1 MYFEEI
7 LMEDNNK
14 LLDINP
20 HINKLFS
27 ELEIFDNRSKQVY
40 ASLSKSIPKLI
51 EKLSKDVKDL
61 SFNIGFISNLDI
73 DNDYSLNNFISKV
86 LRVLDDFVSY
96 FNSSA
101 KLLETQFSIIRDKVK
116 DIEILEDVIEK
127 MKKSSI
133 DMEIMSINTLTVAMR
148 AGRAGGAFSYITN
161 EIKTLTQSMIKQ
173 ADQLTSRGRDI
184 KVGLDR
190 AKDQILENNTAE
202 NKILEEFKDSLVK
215 NIDEFSGGIG
225 EVIAFYDNILGI
237 LNDLRSKFVNAVS
250 YLQFQDRLTQSLHH
264 LNIMYSSV
272 DILRFRDINEI
283 QKLKVLSVFTD
294 SSKMIIRDVI
304 AKLDEN
310 LMAFEGFL
318 DASISSISIIN
329 DLKSDNS
336 LYVDISRSVESFSII
351 LSSLLKRIDDV
362 EKNNSD
368 FLNLYYEQIKIVKSL
383 EFMFSNIS
391 AISSRFQNINIA
403 SKIEVVKRVELED
416 MESNISEMS
425 KVISNIELNITK
437 GREFLTQIIF
447 FFEKV
452 VKDCDN
458 RFYLEKNYFNRFK
471 KLFIEL
477 KNNIFEIKKI
487 AVDQVLSYEIFPVH
501 FLEIFEE
508 IKLDIQ
514 NIQNLKMDL
523 LNIEK
528 TLVKMDDDINGILG
542 SELLKNGI
550 DCVEIEDKEFIRRI
564 ANRFT
569 LFVHKKYLLSLIE
582 DERDVLSFDEG
593 SVILF

>member
-1 MYFEEI
+1 
-7 LMEDNNK
+7 MEDNNK

-27 ELEIFDNRSKQVY
+27 ELEIFDNRSKQIY

-190 AKDQILENNTAE
+190 AKEQILENNTAE

-215 NIDEFSGGIG
+215 NIDEFSGEIG

-294 SSKMIIRDVI
+294 SSKMIIKDVI

-310 LMAFEGFL
+310 FMAFEGFL
-318 DASISSISIIN
+318 DASISSISVIN

-362 EKNNSD
+362 EKNNAD

-477 KNNIFEIKKI
+477 KNDIFEIKKI
-487 AVDQVLSYEIFPVH
+487 AVDQVLSYEIFPVQ

-514 NIQNLKMDL
+514 NIENLKMDL
-523 LNIEK
+523 LNLEK
-528 TLVKMDDDINGILG
+528 TLVKMDDDINGILD
-542 SELLKNGI
+542 SELLKNGF

>member
-1 MYFEEI
+1 MYFKEI
-7 LMEDNNK
+7 LMENNDK
-14 LLDINP
+14 FLDIDSYIGNV
-20 HINKLFS
+20 LT
-27 ELEIFDNRSKQVY
+27 ELETFDNRSRQVY
-40 ASLSKSIPKLI
+40 ASLSKSIPRLI
-51 EKLSKDVKDL
+51 EKLSKDIKDL
-61 SFNIGFISNLDI
+61 SFNIGFISNLDV

-86 LRVLDDFVSY
+86 IRVLNDFVSY
-96 FNSSA
+96 FNSSTEI
-101 KLLETQFSIIRDKVK
+101 LESQFSIIRDKVK

-173 ADQLTSRGRDI
+173 ADQLTSKGRDI

-190 AKDQILENNTAE
+190 AKEQVLENNTAE
-202 NKILEEFKDSLVK
+202 NKILEEFKEDLIK
-215 NIDEFSGGIG
+215 NIDEFAGSIG
-225 EVIAFYDNILGI
+225 EVIAFYDNVLKI
-237 LNDLRSKFVNAVS
+237 LNEFKFKFVNAVS

-264 LNIMYSSV
+264 LNVMYSSIDV
-272 DILRFRDINEI
+272 FKFRDISEI

-304 AKLDEN
+304 SKLDEN
-310 LMAFEGFL
+310 CMAFEEFI
-318 DASISSISIIN
+318 DTSISSIQVIN

-336 LYVDISRSVESFSII
+336 SYVDISKSVESCSII
-351 LSSLLKRIDDV
+351 LLNLLRRIDDV
-362 EKNNSD
+362 EKNNSN
-368 FLNLYYEQIKIVKSL
+368 FLNLYYEQIKLVKSL
-383 EFMFSNIS
+383 ELMFSNIS

-403 SKIEVVKRVELED
+403 SKIEVVKRIELED
-416 MESNISEMS
+416 MEGNISEMS
-425 KVISNIELNITK
+425 KIINNIDLNITK
-437 GREFLTQIIF
+437 GREFLSQIIF

-458 RFYLEKNYFNRFK
+458 RFYIEKNYFNKFK
-471 KLFIEL
+471 KLFIEI
-477 KNNIFEIKKI
+477 KSNIFEIKRLAI
-487 AVDQVLSYEIFPVH
+487 DHVLSYEMFPVN

-508 IKLDIQ
+508 VKLDIHS
-514 NIQNLKMDL
+514 IKALREDL
-523 LNIEK
+523 INIEK
-528 TLVKMDDDINGILG
+528 ILIDIENDINSNLD
-542 SELLKNGI
+542 SELLKHDLKCI
-550 DCVEIEDKEFIRRI
+550 EVEDKEFIRRI

-582 DERDVLSFDEG
+582 DEKDVHSFDEG

>member
-27 ELEIFDNRSKQVY
+27 ELEIFDNRSKQIY

-190 AKDQILENNTAE
+190 AKEQILENNTAE

-215 NIDEFSGGIG
+215 NIDEFSGEIG

-294 SSKMIIRDVI
+294 SSKMIIKDVI

-310 LMAFEGFL
+310 FMAFEGFL
-318 DASISSISIIN
+318 DASISSISVIN

-362 EKNNSD
+362 EKNNAD

-477 KNNIFEIKKI
+477 KNDIFEIKKI
-487 AVDQVLSYEIFPVH
+487 AVDQVLSYEIFPVQ

-514 NIQNLKMDL
+514 NIENLKMDL
-523 LNIEK
+523 LNLEK
-528 TLVKMDDDINGILG
+528 TLVKMDDDINGILD
-542 SELLKNGI
+542 SELLKNGF

>member
-1 MYFEEI
+1 
-7 LMEDNNK
+7 MENNDK
-14 LLDINP
+14 FLDIDSYIGNV
-20 HINKLFS
+20 LT
-27 ELEIFDNRSKQVY
+27 ELETFDNRSRQVY
-40 ASLSKSIPKLI
+40 ASLSKSIPRLI
-51 EKLSKDVKDL
+51 EKLSKDIKDL
-61 SFNIGFISNLDI
+61 SFNIGFISNLDV

-86 LRVLDDFVSY
+86 IRVLNDFVSY
-96 FNSSA
+96 FNSSTEI
-101 KLLETQFSIIRDKVK
+101 LESQFSIIRDKVK

-173 ADQLTSRGRDI
+173 ADQLTSKGRDI

-190 AKDQILENNTAE
+190 AKEQVLENNTAE
-202 NKILEEFKDSLVK
+202 NKILEEFKEDLIK
-215 NIDEFSGGIG
+215 NIDEFAGSIG
-225 EVIAFYDNILGI
+225 EVIAFYDNVLKI
-237 LNDLRSKFVNAVS
+237 LNEFKFKFVNAVS

-264 LNIMYSSV
+264 LNVMYSSIDV
-272 DILRFRDINEI
+272 FKFRDISEI

-304 AKLDEN
+304 SKLDEN
-310 LMAFEGFL
+310 CMAFEEFI
-318 DASISSISIIN
+318 DTSISSIQVIN

-336 LYVDISRSVESFSII
+336 SYVDISKSVEACSII
-351 LSSLLKRIDDV
+351 LLNLLRRIDDV
-362 EKNNSD
+362 EKNNSN
-368 FLNLYYEQIKIVKSL
+368 FLNLYYEQIKLVKSL
-383 EFMFSNIS
+383 ELMFSNIS

-403 SKIEVVKRVELED
+403 SKIEVVKRIELED
-416 MESNISEMS
+416 MEGNISEMS
-425 KVISNIELNITK
+425 KIINNIDLNITK
-437 GREFLTQIIF
+437 GREFLSQIIF

-458 RFYLEKNYFNRFK
+458 RFYIEKNYFNKFK
-471 KLFIEL
+471 KLFIEI
-477 KNNIFEIKKI
+477 KSNIFEIKRLAI
-487 AVDQVLSYEIFPVH
+487 DHVLSYEMFPVN

-508 IKLDIQ
+508 VKLDIHS
-514 NIQNLKMDL
+514 IKALREDL
-523 LNIEK
+523 INIEK
-528 TLVKMDDDINGILG
+528 ILIDIENDINSNLN
-542 SELLKNGI
+542 SELLKHDLKCI
-550 DCVEIEDKEFIRRI
+550 EVEDKEFIRRI

-582 DERDVLSFDEG
+582 DEKDVHSFDEG

>member
-1 MYFEEI
+1 
-7 LMEDNNK
+7 MENDDIF
-14 LLDINP
+14 LDIDP
-20 HINKLFS
+20 HINKILTK
-27 ELEIFDNRSKQVY
+27 LENFDNNSRLVY
-40 ASLSKSIPKLI
+40 ASLSKSIPRLI
-51 EKLSKDVKDL
+51 ERLSKDIKDL

-86 LRVLDDFVSY
+86 IRVLNDFVSY
-96 FNSSA
+96 FNSSTEI
-101 KLLETQFSIIRDKVK
+101 LESQFSVIRDKVK

-161 EIKTLTQSMIKQ
+161 EIKILTQSMIKQ
-173 ADQLTSRGRDI
+173 ADQLTSKGRDI

-190 AKDQILENNTAE
+190 VKEQVLENNTAE
-202 NKILEEFKDSLVK
+202 NKILEEFKEDLIK

-237 LNDLRSKFVNAVS
+237 LNEFKFKFVNAVS

-264 LNIMYSSV
+264 LNVMYSSIDV
-272 DILRFRDINEI
+272 FKFRDISEI
-283 QKLKVLSVFTD
+283 QKLKILSVFTD
-294 SSKMIIRDVI
+294 SSKMIVRDI
-304 AKLDEN
+304 ISKLDEN
-310 LMAFEGFL
+310 LMTFEEFI
-318 DASISSISIIN
+318 DTSISSIQTIN
-329 DLKSDNS
+329 DLKSDSS
-336 LYVDISRSVESFSII
+336 LYLDISKAVESCSII
-351 LSSLLKRIDDV
+351 LSNLLRRIDDV
-362 EKNNSD
+362 EKNNSN
-368 FLNLYYEQIKIVKSL
+368 FLNLYYEQIKLVKSL
-383 EFMFSNIS
+383 ELMFSNIS

-416 MESNISEMS
+416 MKGNISEMS
-425 KVISNIELNITK
+425 KIISNIDLNITK
-437 GREFLTQIIF
+437 GREFLSQIIF

-458 RFYLEKNYFNRFK
+458 RFYIEKNYFNKFK
-471 KLFIEL
+471 KLFIEI
-477 KNNIFEIKKI
+477 KNNIVEIKKI
-487 AVDQVLSYEIFPVH
+487 AIDNVLSYEMFPVD

-508 IKLDIQ
+508 VKLDIH
-514 NIQNLKMDL
+514 NIKSLREDLVNLEKILIEMENNVNDA
-523 LNIEK
+523 LN
-528 TLVKMDDDINGILG
+528 V
-542 SELLKNGI
+542 ELLRHDLK
-550 DCVEIEDKEFIRRI
+550 CVDVEDKEFVRRI

-582 DERDVLSFDEG
+582 DEKDVHSFDEG

>member
-1 MYFEEI
+1 
-7 LMEDNNK
+7 MEDNNK
-14 LLDINP
+14 FLDINP
-20 HINKLFS
+20 HIDKLIS
-27 ELEIFDNRSKQVY
+27 ELEDFNNHSKQIY
-40 ASLSKSIPKLI
+40 TSLSKSIPKLI
-51 EKLSKDVKDL
+51 EKISKDIKDL

-86 LRVLDDFVSY
+86 IRVLDDFVSY

-101 KLLETQFSIIRDKVK
+101 TLLETQFSVIRDKVK

-184 KVGLDR
+184 KIGLDR
-190 AKDQILENNTAE
+190 SKDQILENNIAE
-202 NKILEEFKDSLVK
+202 NQILEEFKDNLVK

-237 LNDLRSKFVNAVS
+237 LTDFKFKFLNAVS
-250 YLQFQDRLTQSLHH
+250 YLQFQDRLTQSLYH

-272 DILRFRDINEI
+272 DVLRFKDISEI

-294 SSKMIIRDVI
+294 SSKMIIKDVI

-310 LMAFEGFL
+310 FMAFEGFL
-318 DASISSISIIN
+318 DTSISSISVIN

-336 LYVDISRSVESFSII
+336 SYVDISRSVESFSVI
-351 LSSLLKRIDDV
+351 LSSLLRRIDDV
-362 EKNNSD
+362 EKNNAD
-368 FLNLYYEQIKIVKSL
+368 FLNLYYEQIKLVKSL

-425 KVISNIELNITK
+425 EIINNIDQNIIK

-447 FFEKV
+447 FFERV

-458 RFYLEKNYFNRFK
+458 RFYFEKNNFNRFK
-471 KLFIEL
+471 KLFVEL
-477 KNNIFEIKKI
+477 KNNIIEIKNI
-487 AVDQVLSYEIFPVH
+487 AIDHVLSYEIFPVN

-508 IKLDIQ
+508 IKSDIQ
-514 NIQNLKMDL
+514 NIKNLKLNL

-528 TLVKMDDDINGILG
+528 ILVKMDDDINSILG
-542 SELLKNGI
+542 LELLKNGLN
-550 DCVEIEDKEFIRRI
+550 CVEIEDKEFIRRI
-564 ANRFT
+564 AGRFT

-582 DERDVLSFDEG
+582 DERDVPSLDEG

>member
-1 MYFEEI
+1 
-7 LMEDNNK
+7 MEDNNK

-27 ELEIFDNRSKQVY
+27 ELEIFDNRSKQIY

-51 EKLSKDVKDL
+51 EKLSKDIKDL

-86 LRVLDDFVSY
+86 VRVLDDFVSY

-215 NIDEFSGGIG
+215 NIDEFSGEIG

-310 LMAFEGFL
+310 FMAFEGFL
-318 DASISSISIIN
+318 DASISSISVIN

-336 LYVDISRSVESFSII
+336 LYVDLSRSVESFSII

-362 EKNNSD
+362 EKNNAD
-368 FLNLYYEQIKIVKSL
+368 FLNLYHEQIKIVKSL

-437 GREFLTQIIF
+437 GREFLNQIIF

-477 KNNIFEIKKI
+477 KNDIFEIKKI

-514 NIQNLKMDL
+514 NIENLKMDL
-523 LNIEK
+523 LNLEK
-528 TLVKMDDDINGILG
+528 TLVKMDDDINDILG

-550 DCVEIEDKEFIRRI
+550 NCVEIEDKEFIRRI

>member
-1 MYFEEI
+1 
-7 LMEDNNK
+7 MEDDGK
-14 LLDINP
+14 FLDIDP
-20 HINKLFS
+20 HINKLFV
-27 ELEIFDNRSKQVY
+27 ELEAFDSHSRQVY

-51 EKLSKDVKDL
+51 EKLSKDIKDL
-61 SFNIGFISNLDI
+61 SFNIGFISNLEI

-86 LRVLDDFVSY
+86 ISVLNDFVSY
-96 FNSSA
+96 FNSSTE
-101 KLLETQFSIIRDKVK
+101 LLEAQFSMIRDKVK

-190 AKDQILENNTAE
+190 AKDQVLENNTAE
-202 NKILEEFKDSLVK
+202 NKILEEFKDNLIK

-237 LNDLRSKFVNAVS
+237 LSEFKFKFVNAVS
-250 YLQFQDRLTQSLHH
+250 YLQFQDRLTQSLYH
-264 LNIMYSSV
+264 LNIMYSSIDV
-272 DILRFRDINEI
+272 FKFRDTSEV
-283 QKLKVLSVFTD
+283 QKLKVLSVFTN
-294 SSKMIIRDVI
+294 SSKMIVGDVI

-310 LMAFEGFL
+310 LMAFEEFI
-318 DASISSISIIN
+318 DTSISSIQVIN

-336 LYVDISRSVESFSII
+336 SYIDISRSVESFSVI
-351 LSSLLKRIDDV
+351 LSNLLKRIDDV
-362 EKNNSD
+362 EKNNSN
-368 FLNLYYEQIKIVKSL
+368 FLNLYYEQIKLVKSL
-383 EFMFSNIS
+383 ELMFSNIS

-416 MESNISEMS
+416 MEGNISEMS
-425 KVISNIELNITK
+425 KIISDIELNITK
-437 GREFLTQIIF
+437 GREFLSQIIF

-458 RFYLEKNYFNRFK
+458 RFYLERNYFNKFK
-471 KLFIEL
+471 KLFMEI

-487 AVDQVLSYEIFPVH
+487 ALDQVLSYEIFPVD

-508 IKLDIQ
+508 VKLGIHNIK
-514 NIQNLKMDL
+514 NLRMEL
-523 LNIEK
+523 LNLEK
-528 TLVKMDDDINGILG
+528 TLMEMDNDINSTLDL
-542 SELLKNGI
+542 ELLKNGLK
-550 DCVEIEDKEFIRRI
+550 CVEIEDKEFIRRI

-569 LFVHKKYLLSLIE
+569 LFIHKKYLLSFIE
-582 DERDVLSFDEG
+582 DEKDVHSFDEG

>member
-1 MYFEEI
+1 MI
-7 LMEDNNK
+7 EDNDK

-20 HINKLFS
+20 HIDKLIS
-27 ELEIFDNRSKQVY
+27 ELEDFNNRSKQIY
-40 ASLSKSIPKLI
+40 TSLSKSIPKLI
-51 EKLSKDVKDL
+51 EKISKDIKDL

-101 KLLETQFSIIRDKVK
+101 TLLETQFSVIRDKVK

-148 AGRAGGAFSYITN
+148 AGRAGSAFSYITN

-184 KVGLDR
+184 KIGLDR
-190 AKDQILENNTAE
+190 SKEQILENNIAE
-202 NKILEEFKDSLVK
+202 NQILEEFKDNLVK

-237 LNDLRSKFVNAVS
+237 LNDFKFKFLNAVS
-250 YLQFQDRLTQSLHH
+250 YLQFQDRLTQSLYH

-272 DILRFRDINEI
+272 DVLRFKDISEI
-283 QKLKVLSVFTD
+283 QKLKILSVFTD
-294 SSKMIIRDVI
+294 SSKMIIKDVI

-310 LMAFEGFL
+310 FMAFEGFL
-318 DASISSISIIN
+318 DTSISSISVIN

-362 EKNNSD
+362 EKNNAD
-368 FLNLYYEQIKIVKSL
+368 FLNLYYDQIKLVKSL

-403 SKIEVVKRVELED
+403 SKIEVVKRAELKD

-425 KVISNIELNITK
+425 EIINNIDHNIIK

-458 RFYLEKNYFNRFK
+458 RFYFEKNYFNRFK
-471 KLFIEL
+471 KLFLEL
-477 KNNIFEIKKI
+477 KNNIIEIKNI
-487 AVDQVLSYEIFPVH
+487 AIDHVLSYEIFPVN

-508 IKLDIQ
+508 IKSDIQ
-514 NIQNLKMDL
+514 NIKNLRFDL
-523 LNIEK
+523 LNLEK
-528 TLVKMDDDINGILG
+528 VLVKMDDDINSIL
-542 SELLKNGI
+542 SLELLKNGLN
-550 DCVEIEDKEFIRRI
+550 CVEIEDKEFIRRI
-564 ANRFT
+564 AGRFT
-569 LFVHKKYLLSLIE
+569 LFIHKKYLLSLIE
-582 DERDVLSFDEG
+582 DERDVPSLDEG

>member
-1 MYFEEI
+1 
-7 LMEDNNK
+7 MEDDGK
-14 LLDINP
+14 FLDINP
-20 HINKLFS
+20 HINKLFV
-27 ELEIFDNRSKQVY
+27 ELEAFDSRSRQVY

-51 EKLSKDVKDL
+51 EKLSKDIKDL

-86 LRVLDDFVSY
+86 IRVLNDFVSY
-96 FNSSA
+96 FNSSTE
-101 KLLETQFSIIRDKVK
+101 LLEAQFGVIRDKVK

-190 AKDQILENNTAE
+190 AKDQVLENNTAE
-202 NKILEEFKDSLVK
+202 NKILEEFKDNLIK

-237 LNDLRSKFVNAVS
+237 LSEFKFKFVNAVS
-250 YLQFQDRLTQSLHH
+250 YLQFQDRLTQSLYH
-264 LNIMYSSV
+264 LNIMYSSIDV
-272 DILRFRDINEI
+272 FKFRDTSEV
-283 QKLKVLSVFTD
+283 QKLKVLSVFTN
-294 SSKMIIRDVI
+294 SSKMIVGDVI

-310 LMAFEGFL
+310 LRAFEEFI
-318 DASISSISIIN
+318 DTSISSIQVIN

-336 LYVDISRSVESFSII
+336 SYIDISRSVESFSVI
-351 LSSLLKRIDDV
+351 LSNLLKRIDDV
-362 EKNNSD
+362 EKNNSN
-368 FLNLYYEQIKIVKSL
+368 FLNLYYEQIKLVKSL
-383 EFMFSNIS
+383 ELMFSNIS

-416 MESNISEMS
+416 MEGNISEMS
-425 KVISNIELNITK
+425 KIISDIELNITK
-437 GREFLTQIIF
+437 GREFLSQIIF

-458 RFYLEKNYFNRFK
+458 RFYLERNYFNKFK
-471 KLFIEL
+471 KLFMEI

-487 AVDQVLSYEIFPVH
+487 ALDQVLSYEIFPVD

-508 IKLDIQ
+508 VKLGIHNIK
-514 NIQNLKMDL
+514 NLRMDL
-523 LNIEK
+523 LNLEK
-528 TLVKMDDDINGILG
+528 TLMEMDNDINSTLDL
-542 SELLKNGI
+542 ELLKNGLK
-550 DCVEIEDKEFIRRI
+550 CVEIEDKEFIRRI

-569 LFVHKKYLLSLIE
+569 LFIHKKYLLSLIE
-582 DERDVLSFDEG
+582 DEKDVHSFDEG

>member
-1 MYFEEI
+1 
-7 LMEDNNK
+7 MEDNNK

-20 HINKLFS
+20 HINELFS
-27 ELEIFDNRSKQVY
+27 ELEIFDNRSKQIY

-272 DILRFRDINEI
+272 DILRFRDINKI

-304 AKLDEN
+304 VKLDEN
-310 LMAFEGFL
+310 FMAFEGFL
-318 DASISSISIIN
+318 DASISSISVIN

-336 LYVDISRSVESFSII
+336 LYLDISRSVESFSII

-362 EKNNSD
+362 EKNNAD

-425 KVISNIELNITK
+425 KVISNIERNITK

-477 KNNIFEIKKI
+477 KNDIFEIKKI
-487 AVDQVLSYEIFPVH
+487 AVEQVLSYEIFPIH

-514 NIQNLKMDL
+514 NIENLKMDL
-523 LNIEK
+523 LNLEK
-528 TLVKMDDDINGILG
+528 TLVKMDGDINGILG
-542 SELLKNGI
+542 SELLKNGL
-550 DCVEIEDKEFIRRI
+550 DCVDIEDKEFIRRI

>member
-1 MYFEEI
+1 
-7 LMEDNNK
+7 MEDDVK
-14 LLDINP
+14 FLDIDP
-20 HINKLFS
+20 HINKLFV
-27 ELEIFDNRSKQVY
+27 ELEAFDSHSRQVY

-51 EKLSKDVKDL
+51 EKLSKDIKDL

-86 LRVLDDFVSY
+86 IRVLNDFVSY
-96 FNSSA
+96 FNSSTE
-101 KLLETQFSIIRDKVK
+101 LLEVQFSVIRDKVK

-127 MKKSSI
+127 MKRSSI

-190 AKDQILENNTAE
+190 AKDQVLENNTAE
-202 NKILEEFKDSLVK
+202 NKILEEFKDNLIK

-225 EVIAFYDNILGI
+225 EVIAFYDNVLSIL
-237 LNDLRSKFVNAVS
+237 SEFKFKFVNAVS
-250 YLQFQDRLTQSLHH
+250 YLQFQDRLTQSLYH
-264 LNIMYSSV
+264 LNIMYSSIDV
-272 DILRFRDINEI
+272 FKFRDISEV
-283 QKLKVLSVFTD
+283 QKLKVLSVFTN
-294 SSKMIIRDVI
+294 SSRMIVEDVI

-310 LMAFEGFL
+310 LMAFEEFI
-318 DASISSISIIN
+318 DTSISSMQVIN

-336 LYVDISRSVESFSII
+336 SYIDISRSVESFSVI
-351 LSSLLKRIDDV
+351 LSNLLKRIDDV
-362 EKNNSD
+362 EKNNSN
-368 FLNLYYEQIKIVKSL
+368 FLNLYYEQIKLVKSL
-383 EFMFSNIS
+383 ELMFSNIS

-403 SKIEVVKRVELED
+403 SKIEVVKRVELDD
-416 MESNISEMS
+416 MEGNISEMS
-425 KVISNIELNITK
+425 KIISDIELNITK
-437 GREFLTQIIF
+437 GREFLSQIIF

-458 RFYLEKNYFNRFK
+458 RFYLERNYFNKFK
-471 KLFIEL
+471 KLFMEI

-487 AVDQVLSYEIFPVH
+487 ALDQVLSYEIFPVD

-508 IKLDIQ
+508 VKLGIHNIK
-514 NIQNLKMDL
+514 NLRMDL
-523 LNIEK
+523 LNLEK
-528 TLVKMDDDINGILG
+528 TLMEMDNDINSTLDL
-542 SELLKNGI
+542 ELLKNGLK
-550 DCVEIEDKEFIRRI
+550 CVEIEDKEFIRRI

-582 DERDVLSFDEG
+582 DEKDVHSFDEG

>member
-27 ELEIFDNRSKQVY
+27 ELEIFDNRSKQIY

-51 EKLSKDVKDL
+51 EKLSKDIKDL

-86 LRVLDDFVSY
+86 VRVLDDFVSY

-215 NIDEFSGGIG
+215 NIDEFSGEIG

-310 LMAFEGFL
+310 FMAFEGFL
-318 DASISSISIIN
+318 DASISSISVIN

-336 LYVDISRSVESFSII
+336 LYVDLSRSVESFSII

-362 EKNNSD
+362 EKNNAD
-368 FLNLYYEQIKIVKSL
+368 FLNLYHEQIKIVKSL

-437 GREFLTQIIF
+437 GREFLNQIIF

-477 KNNIFEIKKI
+477 KNDIFEIKKI

-514 NIQNLKMDL
+514 NIENLKMDL
-523 LNIEK
+523 LNLEK
-528 TLVKMDDDINGILG
+528 TLVKMDDDINDILG

-550 DCVEIEDKEFIRRI
+550 NCVEIEDKEFIRRI

>member
-1 MYFEEI
+1 
-7 LMEDNNK
+7 MEDDGK
-14 LLDINP
+14 FLDINP
-20 HINKLFS
+20 HINKLFV
-27 ELEIFDNRSKQVY
+27 ELEAFDSRSRQVY

-51 EKLSKDVKDL
+51 EKLSKDIKDL

-86 LRVLDDFVSY
+86 IRVLNDFVSY
-96 FNSSA
+96 FNSSTE
-101 KLLETQFSIIRDKVK
+101 LLEAQFGVIRDKVK

-190 AKDQILENNTAE
+190 AKDQVLENNTAE
-202 NKILEEFKDSLVK
+202 NKILEEFKDNLIK

-237 LNDLRSKFVNAVS
+237 LSEFKFKFVNAVS
-250 YLQFQDRLTQSLHH
+250 YLQFQDRLTQSLYH
-264 LNIMYSSV
+264 LNIMYSSIDV
-272 DILRFRDINEI
+272 FKFRDTSEV
-283 QKLKVLSVFTD
+283 QKLKVLSVFTN
-294 SSKMIIRDVI
+294 SSKMIVGDVI
-304 AKLDEN
+304 VKLDEN
-310 LMAFEGFL
+310 LRAFEEFI
-318 DASISSISIIN
+318 DTSISSIQVIN

-336 LYVDISRSVESFSII
+336 SYIDISRSVESFSVI
-351 LSSLLKRIDDV
+351 LSNLLKRIDDV
-362 EKNNSD
+362 EKNNSN
-368 FLNLYYEQIKIVKSL
+368 FLNLYYEQIKLVKSL
-383 EFMFSNIS
+383 ELMFSNIS

-416 MESNISEMS
+416 MEGNISEMS
-425 KVISNIELNITK
+425 KIISDIELNITK
-437 GREFLTQIIF
+437 GREFLSQIIF

-458 RFYLEKNYFNRFK
+458 RFYLERNYFNKFK
-471 KLFIEL
+471 KLFMEI

-487 AVDQVLSYEIFPVH
+487 ALDQVLSYEIFPVD

-508 IKLDIQ
+508 VKLGIHNIK
-514 NIQNLKMDL
+514 NLRMDL
-523 LNIEK
+523 LNLEK
-528 TLVKMDDDINGILG
+528 TLMEMDNDINSTLDL
-542 SELLKNGI
+542 ELLKNGLK
-550 DCVEIEDKEFIRRI
+550 CVEIEDKEFIRRI

-569 LFVHKKYLLSLIE
+569 LFIHKKYLLSLIE
-582 DERDVLSFDEG
+582 DEKDVHSFDEG

>member
-1 MYFEEI
+1 
-7 LMEDNNK
+7 MEDDGK
-14 LLDINP
+14 FLDINP
-20 HINKLFS
+20 HINKLFV
-27 ELEIFDNRSKQVY
+27 ELEAFDSRSRQVY

-51 EKLSKDVKDL
+51 EKLSKDIKDL

-86 LRVLDDFVSY
+86 IRVLNDFVSY
-96 FNSSA
+96 FNSSTE
-101 KLLETQFSIIRDKVK
+101 LLEAQFGVIRDKVK

-190 AKDQILENNTAE
+190 AKDQVLENNTAE
-202 NKILEEFKDSLVK
+202 NKILEEFRDNLIK

-237 LNDLRSKFVNAVS
+237 LSDFKFKFVNAVS
-250 YLQFQDRLTQSLHH
+250 YLQFQDRLTQSLYH
-264 LNIMYSSV
+264 LNIMYSSIDV
-272 DILRFRDINEI
+272 FKFRDTSEV
-283 QKLKVLSVFTD
+283 QKLKVLSVFTN
-294 SSKMIIRDVI
+294 SSKMIVGDVI

-310 LMAFEGFL
+310 LRAFEEFI
-318 DASISSISIIN
+318 DTSISSIQVIN

-336 LYVDISRSVESFSII
+336 SYIDISRSVESFSVI
-351 LSSLLKRIDDV
+351 LSNLLKRIDDV
-362 EKNNSD
+362 EKNNSN
-368 FLNLYYEQIKIVKSL
+368 FLNLYYEQIKLVKSL
-383 EFMFSNIS
+383 ELMFSNIS

-416 MESNISEMS
+416 MEGNISEMS
-425 KVISNIELNITK
+425 KIISDIELNITK
-437 GREFLTQIIF
+437 GREFLSQIIF

-458 RFYLEKNYFNRFK
+458 RFYLERNYFNKFK
-471 KLFIEL
+471 KLFMEI

-487 AVDQVLSYEIFPVH
+487 ALDQVLSYEIFPVD

-508 IKLDIQ
+508 VKLGIHNIK
-514 NIQNLKMDL
+514 NLRMDL
-523 LNIEK
+523 LNLEK
-528 TLVKMDDDINGILG
+528 TLMEMDNDINSTLDL
-542 SELLKNGI
+542 ELLKNGLK
-550 DCVEIEDKEFIRRI
+550 CVEIEDKEFIRRI

-569 LFVHKKYLLSLIE
+569 LFIHKKYLLSLIE
-582 DERDVLSFDEG
+582 DEKDVHSFDEG

>member
-1 MYFEEI
+1 
-7 LMEDNNK
+7 MEDDVK
-14 LLDINP
+14 FLDIDP
-20 HINKLFS
+20 HINKLFV
-27 ELEIFDNRSKQVY
+27 ELEVFDSHSRQVY

-51 EKLSKDVKDL
+51 EKLSKDIKDL

-86 LRVLDDFVSY
+86 IRVLNDFVSY
-96 FNSSA
+96 FNSSTE
-101 KLLETQFSIIRDKVK
+101 LLEVQFSVIRDKVK

-127 MKKSSI
+127 MKRSSI

-190 AKDQILENNTAE
+190 AKDQVLENNTAE
-202 NKILEEFKDSLVK
+202 NKILEEFKDNLIK

-225 EVIAFYDNILGI
+225 EVIAFYDNVLSIL
-237 LNDLRSKFVNAVS
+237 SEFKFKFVNAVS
-250 YLQFQDRLTQSLHH
+250 YLQFQDRLTQSLYH
-264 LNIMYSSV
+264 LNIMYSSIDV
-272 DILRFRDINEI
+272 FKFRDISEV
-283 QKLKVLSVFTD
+283 QKLKVLSVFTN
-294 SSKMIIRDVI
+294 SSRMIVEDVI

-310 LMAFEGFL
+310 LMAFEEFI
-318 DASISSISIIN
+318 DTSISSMQVIN

-336 LYVDISRSVESFSII
+336 SYIDISRSVESFSVI
-351 LSSLLKRIDDV
+351 LSNLLKRIDDV
-362 EKNNSD
+362 EKNNSN
-368 FLNLYYEQIKIVKSL
+368 FLNLYYEQIKLVKSL
-383 EFMFSNIS
+383 ELMFSNIS

-403 SKIEVVKRVELED
+403 SKIEVVKRVELDD
-416 MESNISEMS
+416 MEGNISEMS
-425 KVISNIELNITK
+425 KIISDIELNITK
-437 GREFLTQIIF
+437 GREFLSQIIF

-458 RFYLEKNYFNRFK
+458 RFYLERNYFNKFK
-471 KLFIEL
+471 KLFMEI

-487 AVDQVLSYEIFPVH
+487 ALDQVLSYEIFPVD

-508 IKLDIQ
+508 VKLGIHNIK
-514 NIQNLKMDL
+514 NLRMDL
-523 LNIEK
+523 LNLER
-528 TLVKMDDDINGILG
+528 TLMEMDNDINSTLDL
-542 SELLKNGI
+542 ELLKNGLK
-550 DCVEIEDKEFIRRI
+550 CVEIEDKEFIRRI

-582 DERDVLSFDEG
+582 DEKDVHSFDEG

>member
-1 MYFEEI
+1 
-7 LMEDNNK
+7 MEDDGK
-14 LLDINP
+14 FLDINP
-20 HINKLFS
+20 HINKLFV
-27 ELEIFDNRSKQVY
+27 ELEAFDSRSRQVY

-51 EKLSKDVKDL
+51 EKLSKDIKDL

-86 LRVLDDFVSY
+86 IRVLNDFVSY
-96 FNSSA
+96 FNSSTE
-101 KLLETQFSIIRDKVK
+101 LLEAQFGVIRDKVK

-190 AKDQILENNTAE
+190 AKDQVLENNTAE
-202 NKILEEFKDSLVK
+202 NKILEEFKDNLIK

-237 LNDLRSKFVNAVS
+237 LSDFKFKFVNAVS
-250 YLQFQDRLTQSLHH
+250 YLQFQDRLTQSLYH
-264 LNIMYSSV
+264 LNIMYSSIDV
-272 DILRFRDINEI
+272 FKFRDTSEV
-283 QKLKVLSVFTD
+283 QKLKVLSVFTN
-294 SSKMIIRDVI
+294 SSKMIVGDVI

-310 LMAFEGFL
+310 LRAFEEFI
-318 DASISSISIIN
+318 DTSISSIQVIN

-336 LYVDISRSVESFSII
+336 SYIDISRSVESFSVI
-351 LSSLLKRIDDV
+351 LSNLLKRIDDV
-362 EKNNSD
+362 EKNNSN
-368 FLNLYYEQIKIVKSL
+368 FLNLYYEQIKLVKSL
-383 EFMFSNIS
+383 ELMFSNIS

-416 MESNISEMS
+416 MEGNISEMS
-425 KVISNIELNITK
+425 KIISDIELNITK
-437 GREFLTQIIF
+437 GREFLSQIIF

-458 RFYLEKNYFNRFK
+458 RFYLERNYFNKFK
-471 KLFIEL
+471 KLFMEI

-487 AVDQVLSYEIFPVH
+487 ALDQVLSYEIFPVD

-508 IKLDIQ
+508 VKLGIHNIK
-514 NIQNLKMDL
+514 NLRMDL
-523 LNIEK
+523 LNLEK
-528 TLVKMDDDINGILG
+528 TLMEMDNDINSTLDL
-542 SELLKNGI
+542 ELLKNGLK
-550 DCVEIEDKEFIRRI
+550 CVEIEDKEFIRRI

-569 LFVHKKYLLSLIE
+569 LFIHKKYLLSLIE
-582 DERDVLSFDEG
+582 DEKDVHSFDEG

>member
-1 MYFEEI
+1 
-7 LMEDNNK
+7 MENDDK
-14 LLDINP
+14 FLDIDP
-20 HINKLFS
+20 HINKIFA
-27 ELEIFDNRSKQVY
+27 ELEAFDSRSRQVY

-51 EKLSKDVKDL
+51 EKLSKDIKDL

-73 DNDYSLNNFISKV
+73 DNDYSLNIFISKV
-86 LRVLDDFVSY
+86 IRVLNDFVSY
-96 FNSSA
+96 FNSSTE
-101 KLLETQFSIIRDKVK
+101 LLESQFGVIRDKVK

-148 AGRAGGAFSYITN
+148 VGRAGGAFSYITN

-190 AKDQILENNTAE
+190 AKDQVLENNTAE
-202 NKILEEFKDSLVK
+202 NKILEEFKDHLMK

-237 LNDLRSKFVNAVS
+237 LNEFKFKFVNAVS
-250 YLQFQDRLTQSLHH
+250 YLQFQDRLTQSLYH
-264 LNIMYSSV
+264 LNIMYSSIDV
-272 DILRFRDINEI
+272 FKFRDTSEL

-294 SSKMIIRDVI
+294 SSKMIVKDVI

-310 LMAFEGFL
+310 LIAFEGFI
-318 DASISSISIIN
+318 DTSISSIQVIN

-336 LYVDISRSVESFSII
+336 LYIDISRSVESFSVI
-351 LSSLLKRIDDV
+351 LSNLLKRIDDV
-362 EKNNSD
+362 EKNNSN
-368 FLNLYYEQIKIVKSL
+368 FLNLYYEQIKLVKSL
-383 EFMFSNIS
+383 ELMFSNIS

-416 MESNISEMS
+416 MEGNISEMS
-425 KVISNIELNITK
+425 KIISNIESNITK
-437 GREFLTQIIF
+437 GREFLSQIIF

-458 RFYLEKNYFNRFK
+458 RFYLERNYFNKFK
-471 KLFIEL
+471 KLFMEI

-487 AVDQVLSYEIFPVH
+487 ALDHVLSYEIFPVD

-508 IKLDIQ
+508 IKLDIH
-514 NIQNLKMDL
+514 NIKNLRKDL
-523 LNIEK
+523 SNLEK
-528 TLVKMDDDINGILG
+528 TLIEMGNDINIALE
-542 SELLKNGI
+542 SELLKNEQI
-550 DCVEIEDKEFIRRI
+550 VEIEDKEFVRRI

-582 DERDVLSFDEG
+582 DEKDVHSFDEG

>member
-1 MYFEEI
+1 
-7 LMEDNNK
+7 MEDDVK
-14 LLDINP
+14 FLDIDP
-20 HINKLFS
+20 HINKLFV
-27 ELEIFDNRSKQVY
+27 ELEVFDSHSRQVY

-51 EKLSKDVKDL
+51 EKLSKDIKDL

-86 LRVLDDFVSY
+86 IRVLNDFVSY
-96 FNSSA
+96 FNSSTE
-101 KLLETQFSIIRDKVK
+101 LLEVQFSVIRDKVK

-190 AKDQILENNTAE
+190 AKDQVLENNTAE
-202 NKILEEFKDSLVK
+202 NKILEEFKDNLIK

-225 EVIAFYDNILGI
+225 EVIAFYDNVLSIL
-237 LNDLRSKFVNAVS
+237 SEFKFKFVNAVS
-250 YLQFQDRLTQSLHH
+250 YLQFQDRLTQSLYH
-264 LNIMYSSV
+264 LNIMYSSIDV
-272 DILRFRDINEI
+272 FKFRDISEV
-283 QKLKVLSVFTD
+283 QKLKVLSVFTN
-294 SSKMIIRDVI
+294 SSRMIVEDVI

-310 LMAFEGFL
+310 LMAFEEFI
-318 DASISSISIIN
+318 DTSISSMQVIN

-336 LYVDISRSVESFSII
+336 SYIDISRSVESFSVI
-351 LSSLLKRIDDV
+351 LSNLLKRIDDV
-362 EKNNSD
+362 EKNNSN
-368 FLNLYYEQIKIVKSL
+368 FLNLYYEQIKLVKSL
-383 EFMFSNIS
+383 ELMFSNIS

-403 SKIEVVKRVELED
+403 SKIEVVKRVELDD
-416 MESNISEMS
+416 MEGNISEMS
-425 KVISNIELNITK
+425 KIISDIELNITK
-437 GREFLTQIIF
+437 GREFLSQIIF

-458 RFYLEKNYFNRFK
+458 RFYLERNYFNKFK
-471 KLFIEL
+471 KLFMEI

-487 AVDQVLSYEIFPVH
+487 ALDQVLSYEIFPVD

-508 IKLDIQ
+508 VKLGIHNIK
-514 NIQNLKMDL
+514 NLRMDL
-523 LNIEK
+523 LNLEK
-528 TLVKMDDDINGILG
+528 TLMEMDNDINSTLDL
-542 SELLKNGI
+542 ELLKNGLK
-550 DCVEIEDKEFIRRI
+550 CVEIEDKEFIRRI

-582 DERDVLSFDEG
+582 DEKDVHSFDEG

>member
-1 MYFEEI
+1 
-7 LMEDNNK
+7 MENNDK
-14 LLDINP
+14 FLDIDSYIGNV
-20 HINKLFS
+20 LT
-27 ELEIFDNRSKQVY
+27 ELETFDNRSRQVY
-40 ASLSKSIPKLI
+40 ASLSKSIPRLI
-51 EKLSKDVKDL
+51 EKLSKDIKDL
-61 SFNIGFISNLDI
+61 SFNIGFISNLDV

-86 LRVLDDFVSY
+86 IRVLNDFVSY
-96 FNSSA
+96 FNSSTEI
-101 KLLETQFSIIRDKVK
+101 LESQFSIIRDKVK

-173 ADQLTSRGRDI
+173 ADQLTSKGRDI

-190 AKDQILENNTAE
+190 AKEQVLENNTAE
-202 NKILEEFKDSLVK
+202 NKILEEFKEDLIK
-215 NIDEFSGGIG
+215 NIDEFAGSIG
-225 EVIAFYDNILGI
+225 EVIAFYDNVLKI
-237 LNDLRSKFVNAVS
+237 LNEFKFKFVNAVS

-264 LNIMYSSV
+264 LNVMYSSIDV
-272 DILRFRDINEI
+272 FKFRDISEI

-304 AKLDEN
+304 SKLDEN
-310 LMAFEGFL
+310 CMAFEEFI
-318 DASISSISIIN
+318 DTSISSIQVIN

-336 LYVDISRSVESFSII
+336 SYVDISKSVESCSII
-351 LSSLLKRIDDV
+351 LLNLLRRIDDV
-362 EKNNSD
+362 EKNNSN
-368 FLNLYYEQIKIVKSL
+368 FLNLYYEQIKLVKSL
-383 EFMFSNIS
+383 ELMFSNIS

-403 SKIEVVKRVELED
+403 SKIEVVKRIELED
-416 MESNISEMS
+416 MEGNISEMS
-425 KVISNIELNITK
+425 KIINNIDLNITK
-437 GREFLTQIIF
+437 GREFLSQIIF

-458 RFYLEKNYFNRFK
+458 RFYIEKNYFNKFK
-471 KLFIEL
+471 KLFIEI
-477 KNNIFEIKKI
+477 KSNIFEIKRLAI
-487 AVDQVLSYEIFPVH
+487 DHVLSYEMFPVN

-508 IKLDIQ
+508 VKLDIHS
-514 NIQNLKMDL
+514 IKALREDL
-523 LNIEK
+523 INIEK
-528 TLVKMDDDINGILG
+528 ILIDIENDINSNLD
-542 SELLKNGI
+542 SELLKHDLKCI
-550 DCVEIEDKEFIRRI
+550 EVEDKEFIRRI

-582 DERDVLSFDEG
+582 DEKDVHSFDEG

>member
-1 MYFEEI
+1 
-7 LMEDNNK
+7 MEDDDK
-14 LLDINP
+14 LLDIDP
-20 HINKLFS
+20 HINKIFT
-27 ELEIFDNRSKQVY
+27 ELEAFDSRSRQVY

-51 EKLSKDVKDL
+51 EKLSKDIKDL

-73 DNDYSLNNFISKV
+73 DNDYSLNIFISKV
-86 LRVLDDFVSY
+86 IRVLNDFVSY
-96 FNSSA
+96 FNSSTE
-101 KLLETQFSIIRDKVK
+101 LLESQFGVIRDKVK

-148 AGRAGGAFSYITN
+148 VGRAGGAFSYITN

-190 AKDQILENNTAE
+190 AKDQVLENNTAE
-202 NKILEEFKDSLVK
+202 NKILEEFKDNLMK

-237 LNDLRSKFVNAVS
+237 LNDFKFKFVNAVS
-250 YLQFQDRLTQSLHH
+250 YLQFQDRLTQSLYH
-264 LNIMYSSV
+264 LNIMYSSIDV
-272 DILRFRDINEI
+272 FKFRDTSEL

-294 SSKMIIRDVI
+294 SSKMIVKDVI

-310 LMAFEGFL
+310 LMAFEGFI
-318 DASISSISIIN
+318 DTSISSIQVIN

-336 LYVDISRSVESFSII
+336 LYIDISRAVESFSVI
-351 LSSLLKRIDDV
+351 LSNLLKRIDDV
-362 EKNNSD
+362 EKNNSN
-368 FLNLYYEQIKIVKSL
+368 FLNLYYEQIKLVKSL
-383 EFMFSNIS
+383 ELMFSNIS

-416 MESNISEMS
+416 MEGNISEMS
-425 KVISNIELNITK
+425 KIISNIESNITK
-437 GREFLTQIIF
+437 GREFLSQIIF

-458 RFYLEKNYFNRFK
+458 RFYLERNYFNKFK
-471 KLFIEL
+471 KLFMEM

-487 AVDQVLSYEIFPVH
+487 ALDHVLSYEIFPVD

-508 IKLDIQ
+508 IKLDIH
-514 NIQNLKMDL
+514 NIKNLRKNL
-523 LNIEK
+523 LNLEK
-528 TLVKMDDDINGILG
+528 TLIEMDNNINIALEA
-542 SELLKNGI
+542 ELLKNGLK
-550 DCVEIEDKEFIRRI
+550 CVEIEDKEFIRRI

-582 DERDVLSFDEG
+582 DEKDIHSFDEG

>member
-1 MYFEEI
+1 
-7 LMEDNNK
+7 MEDNNK

-27 ELEIFDNRSKQVY
+27 ELEIFDNRSKQIY

-51 EKLSKDVKDL
+51 EKLSKDIKDL

-215 NIDEFSGGIG
+215 NIDEFSGEIG

-264 LNIMYSSV
+264 LNIMYSSF

-310 LMAFEGFL
+310 FMAFEGFL
-318 DASISSISIIN
+318 DASISSISVIN

-336 LYVDISRSVESFSII
+336 LYVDLSRSVESFSII

-362 EKNNSD
+362 EKNNAD
-368 FLNLYYEQIKIVKSL
+368 FLNLYHEQIKIVKSL

-477 KNNIFEIKKI
+477 KNDIFEIKKI

-514 NIQNLKMDL
+514 NIENLKIDL
-523 LNIEK
+523 LNLEK

-550 DCVEIEDKEFIRRI
+550 NCVEIEDKEFIRRI

>member
-1 MYFEEI
+1 MYFKEI
-7 LMEDNNK
+7 LMENNDK
-14 LLDINP
+14 FLDIDSYIGNV
-20 HINKLFS
+20 LT
-27 ELEIFDNRSKQVY
+27 ELETFDNRSRQVY
-40 ASLSKSIPKLI
+40 ASLSKSIPRLI
-51 EKLSKDVKDL
+51 EKLSKDIKDL
-61 SFNIGFISNLDI
+61 SFNIGFISNLDV

-86 LRVLDDFVSY
+86 IRVLNDFVSY
-96 FNSSA
+96 FNSSTEI
-101 KLLETQFSIIRDKVK
+101 LESQFSIIRDKVK

-173 ADQLTSRGRDI
+173 ADQLTSKGRDI

-190 AKDQILENNTAE
+190 AKEQVLENNTAE
-202 NKILEEFKDSLVK
+202 NKILEEFKEDLIK
-215 NIDEFSGGIG
+215 NIDEFAGSIG
-225 EVIAFYDNILGI
+225 EVIAFYDNVLKI
-237 LNDLRSKFVNAVS
+237 LNEFKFKFVNAVS

-264 LNIMYSSV
+264 LNVMYSSIDV
-272 DILRFRDINEI
+272 FKFRDISEI

-304 AKLDEN
+304 SKLDEN
-310 LMAFEGFL
+310 CMAFEEFI
-318 DASISSISIIN
+318 DTSISSIQVIN

-336 LYVDISRSVESFSII
+336 SYVDISKSVEACSII
-351 LSSLLKRIDDV
+351 LLNLLRRIDDV
-362 EKNNSD
+362 EKNNSN
-368 FLNLYYEQIKIVKSL
+368 FLNLYYEQIKLVKSL
-383 EFMFSNIS
+383 ELMFSNIS

-403 SKIEVVKRVELED
+403 SKIEVVKRIELED
-416 MESNISEMS
+416 MEGNISEMS
-425 KVISNIELNITK
+425 KIINNIDLNITK
-437 GREFLTQIIF
+437 GREFLSQIIF

-458 RFYLEKNYFNRFK
+458 RFYIEKNYFNKFK
-471 KLFIEL
+471 KLFIEI
-477 KNNIFEIKKI
+477 KSNIFEIKRLAI
-487 AVDQVLSYEIFPVH
+487 DHVLSYEMFPVN

-508 IKLDIQ
+508 VKLDIHS
-514 NIQNLKMDL
+514 IKALREDL
-523 LNIEK
+523 INIEK
-528 TLVKMDDDINGILG
+528 ILIDIENDINSNLN
-542 SELLKNGI
+542 SELLKHDLKCI
-550 DCVEIEDKEFIRRI
+550 EVEDKEFIRRI

-582 DERDVLSFDEG
+582 DEKDVHSFDEG

>member
-1 MYFEEI
+1 
-7 LMEDNNK
+7 MEDDCK
-14 LLDINP
+14 FLDIDS
-20 HINKLFS
+20 HINKLFV
-27 ELEIFDNRSKQVY
+27 ELEAFDSCSRQVY

-51 EKLSKDVKDL
+51 EKLSKDIKDL

-86 LRVLDDFVSY
+86 IRVLNDFVSY
-96 FNSSA
+96 FNSSTE
-101 KLLETQFSIIRDKVK
+101 LLESQFSVIRDKVK

-190 AKDQILENNTAE
+190 AKDQVLENNTAE
-202 NKILEEFKDSLVK
+202 NKILEEFKNNLIK

-225 EVIAFYDNILGI
+225 EVIAFYDNILSI
-237 LNDLRSKFVNAVS
+237 LSEFKFKFVNAVS
-250 YLQFQDRLTQSLHH
+250 YLQFQDRLTQSLYH
-264 LNIMYSSV
+264 LNIMYSSIDV
-272 DILRFRDINEI
+272 FKFRDISEV
-283 QKLKVLSVFTD
+283 QKLKVLSVFTN
-294 SSKMIIRDVI
+294 SSKMIVGDVI

-310 LMAFEGFL
+310 LMAFEEFI
-318 DASISSISIIN
+318 DTSISSIRDIN
-329 DLKSDNS
+329 DLKSDNF
-336 LYVDISRSVESFSII
+336 LYIDISRSVESFSVI
-351 LSSLLKRIDDV
+351 LSNLLKRIDDV
-362 EKNNSD
+362 EKNNSN
-368 FLNLYYEQIKIVKSL
+368 FLNLYYEQIKLVKSL
-383 EFMFSNIS
+383 ELMFSNIS

-416 MESNISEMS
+416 MEGNISEMS
-425 KVISNIELNITK
+425 KIISDIELNITK
-437 GREFLTQIIF
+437 GREFLSQIIF

-458 RFYLEKNYFNRFK
+458 RFYLEKNYFNKFK
-471 KLFIEL
+471 KLFMEI

-487 AVDQVLSYEIFPVH
+487 ALDQVLSYEIFPVD

-508 IKLDIQ
+508 IKLGIH
-514 NIQNLKMDL
+514 NIKNLRMDL
-523 LNIEK
+523 LNLEK
-528 TLVKMDDDINGILG
+528 TLMKMDNDINSTLDL
-542 SELLKNGI
+542 ELLKNGLK
-550 DCVEIEDKEFIRRI
+550 CVEIEDKEFIRRI

-569 LFVHKKYLLSLIE
+569 LFIHKKYLLSLIE
-582 DERDVLSFDEG
+582 DEKDVHSFDEG
-593 SVILF
+593 SIILF